1 MSERSLRFAGLAF
14 GLAAF
19 VALAGGC
26 GSGSGAGAGGA
37 GAGPVVRVT
46 RGDLV
51 YQSSTYGELE
61 AAVAHPIFAP
71 DLRGIWQITVE
82 TVLTDGTE
90 VKKGDTVLTFA
101 RGTVDAVARDRNTEL
116 LVAEASRRK
125 VEADYE
131 DQRIARSLNLKRAE
145 LAVELARMNVVEG
158 VNVVS
163 RLELEKA
170 KVELS
175 RAELALSLAR
185 KEVEVLEQKRTA
197 ALEGERIQVEAA
209 RAKVADSQTELAKMV
224 VVAPA
229 DGVLYAPYTRLN
241 WMMSKVAPG
250 KVVSPG
256 DKLLEI
262 PQLDRFKANIYV
274 RQREAANIKVG
285 DTALVVPAMF
295 PEATVRG
302 KVVTRDDF
310 ATTRNERTGTSTPAG
325 TLKELRVVLELEP
338 AAVPLRPGGTVRAEL
353 HSVLAK
359 DVLLVPLTAVT
370 EVPGGHRVTRTDGTV
385 VTVALGQ
392 TSPTHAE
399 VQSGL
404 AEGDEVRLVEPATP
418 EDPNTR
424 KSPQ

>member
-1 MSERSLRFAGLAF
+1 MSERTLPAIVLLLAGLVSACQR
-14 GLAAF
+14 GAPAESAAPT
-19 VALAGGC
+19 VK
-26 GSGSGAGAGGA
+26 
-37 GAGPVVRVT
+37 VT

-51 YQSSTYGELE
+51 YESSTYGEIE
-61 AAVAHPIFAP
+61 AAEAHPIFAP
-71 DLRGIWQITVE
+71 DLRNIWQITVE
-82 TVLTDGTE
+82 TVLPDGTE
-90 VKKGDTVLTFA
+90 VRKGDTVLTFG
-101 RGTVDAVARDRNTEL
+101 RGTLDGVARDRNTEL

-163 RLELEKA
+163 KIELEKA

-175 RAELALSLAR
+175 RAELALALAR
-185 KEVEVLEQKRTA
+185 KEVEVLEQKRAA

-209 RAKVADSQTELAKMV
+209 RAKVADSATELAKMV
-224 VVAPA
+224 VKAPA

-285 DTALVVPAMF
+285 DTAVVVPTMF
-295 PEATVRG
+295 PSATLKG

-310 ATTRNERTGTSTPAG
+310 ATTRNERTGTTTPAG

-338 AAVPLRPGGTVRAEL
+338 ADVPLRPGGTVRADL

-359 DVLLVPLTAVT
+359 DVVLVPLTALT
-370 EVPGGHRVTRTDGTV
+370 EVPGGHRARRPDGTE
-385 VTVALGQ
+385 VTVKIGQ

-399 VQSGL
+399 VLEGL
-404 AEGDEVRLVEPATP
+404 SAGDEVRLVEPQTP
-418 EDPNTR
+418 EAGAPAPPR
-424 KSPQ
+424 

>member
-1 MSERSLRFAGLAF
+1 MSERTLPAVVCLLLAGLA
-14 GLAAF
+14 
-19 VALAGGC
+19 
-26 GSGSGAGAGGA
+26 GACQRG
-37 GAGPVVRVT
+37 GPVETAAPTVKVE

-51 YQSSTYGELE
+51 YESSTYGEIE
-61 AAVAHPIFAP
+61 AAEAHPIFAP
-71 DLRGIWQITVE
+71 DLRNIWQITVE
-82 TVLTDGTE
+82 TVLPDGTE
-90 VKKGDTVLTFA
+90 VHKGDTVLTFG
-101 RGTVDAVARDRNTEL
+101 RGTLDGVARDRNTEL
-116 LVAEASRRK
+116 LVAESSRRK

-145 LAVELARMNVVEG
+145 LSVELARMNVVEG

-163 RLELEKA
+163 RIELEKA

-175 RAELALSLAR
+175 RAELALTLAR
-185 KEVEVLEQKRTA
+185 KEVEVLEQKRAA

-224 VVAPA
+224 VKAPA

-285 DTALVVPAMF
+285 DTAQVVPTMF
-295 PEATVRG
+295 PSATLRG

-338 AAVPLRPGGTVRAEL
+338 ADVPLRPGGTVRADL
-353 HSVLAK
+353 HCVLAT
-359 DVLLVPLTAVT
+359 DVLRVPLTALT
-370 EVPGGHRVTRTDGTV
+370 EVPGGHRARRADGTE
-385 VTVALGQ
+385 VTVKIGQ

-399 VQSGL
+399 VLEGL
-404 AEGDEVRLVEPATP
+404 AAGDEVRLVEPQTA
-418 EDPNTR
+418 EAAAAAR
-424 KSPQ
+424 

>member
-1 MSERSLRFAGLAF
+1 MSERTLPAIVLLLAGLVSACQR
-14 GLAAF
+14 GAPAESAAPT
-19 VALAGGC
+19 VK
-26 GSGSGAGAGGA
+26 
-37 GAGPVVRVT
+37 VT

-51 YQSSTYGELE
+51 YESSTYGEIE
-61 AAVAHPIFAP
+61 AAEAHPIFAP
-71 DLRGIWQITVE
+71 DLRNIWQITVE
-82 TVLTDGTE
+82 TVLPDGTE
-90 VKKGDTVLTFA
+90 VHKGDTVLTFG
-101 RGTVDAVARDRNTEL
+101 RGTLDGVARDRNTEL

-163 RLELEKA
+163 KIELEKA

-175 RAELALSLAR
+175 RAELALALAR
-185 KEVEVLEQKRTA
+185 KEVEVLEQKRAA

-209 RAKVADSQTELAKMV
+209 RAKVADSATELAKMV
-224 VVAPA
+224 VKAPA

-285 DTALVVPAMF
+285 DTAVVVPTMF
-295 PEATVRG
+295 PSATLKG

-310 ATTRNERTGTSTPAG
+310 ATTRNERTGTTTPAG

-338 AAVPLRPGGTVRAEL
+338 ADVPLRPGGTVRADL

-359 DVLLVPLTAVT
+359 DVVLVPLTALT
-370 EVPGGHRVTRTDGTV
+370 EVPGGHRARRADGTE
-385 VTVALGQ
+385 VTVKIGQ

-399 VQSGL
+399 VLEGL
-404 AEGDEVRLVEPATP
+404 SAGDEVRLVEPQTP
-418 EDPNTR
+418 EAGTPAPPR
-424 KSPQ
+424 